1 MTNLSSLS
9 KARLTLALALVST
22 VINVAFQFMGF
33 SSVWL
38 IVIAGITISLNV
50 IGHVYIGIADKN
62 LRKIRDFCARLA
74 KGDMEQRLFYPL
86 EKTGSIEDVRLAI
99 NHFVDMAD
107 AFVREAK
114 YSTDSICRNHFYRKI
129 VERGMQGS
137 FLQTSQI
144 INKANEAS
152 GRKNDAIVQLLK
164 VIREIVGGG
173 MHRSAEDSNSAAAQ
187 GIESI
192 AAATEENSA
201 SIKEINRQV
210 QEATTHTK
218 DAETK
223 VTHLTQAAETLE
235 ETTGK
240 ITEIIALIK
249 GIAEQTNL
257 LALNATIEAARAGDA
272 GKGFSVVASE
282 VKKLASETSEA
293 TQSIVNLVHNINSA
307 VGSTISDVD
316 GMKEVID
323 SINGTTNSIASAI
336 EQQGFASQE
345 IARSATMVS
354 EGLRSIGNRVES
366 INQITKRIDPDPT
379 IVAESFYQDSAA

>member
-22 VINVAFQFMGF
+22 IINVAFQFMGF

-38 IVIAGITISLNV
+38 IVIAAITISLNV
-50 IGHVYIGIADKN
+50 IGHIYIGIADKN

-144 INKANEAS
+144 INKANESS

-173 MHRSAEDSNSAAAQ
+173 MHRASDGNSAAAQ

-210 QEATTHTK
+210 HEATINTK
-218 DAETK
+218 EAETK
-223 VTHLTQAAETLE
+223 VMHLTQAAETLE

-240 ITEIIALIK
+240 ITEIISLIK

-323 SINGTTNSIASAI
+323 SINGTTNSIAAAI

-366 INQITKRIDPDPT
+366 INQITKRMEPEAAT
-379 IVAESFYQDSAA
+379 VAESFFEETAA